1 LFIDTATGSRSQ
13 VSAASVI
20 FNVQSYCKIRNGVNK
35 IVKKSLNK
43 ILSFRDLWPPA
54 QKPVL

>member
-1 LFIDTATGSRSQ
+1 MKRGAGGRMKIPQWRA
-13 VSAASVI
+13 

-43 ILSFRDLWPPA
+43 IPSCQEGVA
-54 QKPVL
+54 VCA